1 MSPAARHCGA
11 FAEVMK
17 QAAEYRQ
24 HAAECR
30 RLALTAR
37 AAPERKQ
44 LLEMAAAWERMAVER
59 ERQIGAQAQERS
71 ETETPS

>member
-1 MSPAARHCGA
+1 
-11 FAEVMK
+11 MK

-37 AAPERKQ
+37 AEQERHQ
-44 LLEMAAAWERMAVER
+44 LMEMAAAWERMAVER
-59 ERQIGAQAQERS
+59 ERQIAADTQERS
-71 ETETPS
+71 DTDTPS